1 MTAATLFSG
10 VSVWDGHSVIGPTDV
25 LVEAP
30 FIRSIGS
37 AAHTSAPLGCTVI
50 SGARKLLIPGLIN
63 GHFHSSTNHL
73 KGRFPSR
80 PLETFML
87 FESPLDTV
95 NPPTPREV
103 YLRTALGAIEMLQSG
118 TTAVADDAF
127 FLPHPTP
134 ELIDAVMQAYA
145 DTGIRATVALDQP
158 ELPEV
163 EKLPFLD
170 ALATGTPYDDRLRTR
185 GAPAEQLLDAY
196 DHLFSRWHDT
206 SDNRLR
212 AAVSV
217 SAPQRV
223 SLDYHRALIDLSERH
238 RTPLYAHIL
247 ETRTQRVL
255 GHQSSRFSSASL
267 IRYCA
272 EHDLLTPR
280 TDIIHAVW
288 VDDDDMDLIAA
299 SGATVAHNPV
309 SNLRLGSGIMPLR
322 RMLDRGIPVA
332 LGVDEAVC
340 NDAIDM
346 WSVVRMAGLI
356 HNITDADP
364 ARWPQPQEILDCL
377 WRGGAHALGLDG
389 SLGRIEAGALA
400 DLALVDL
407 SGPAFTPLNDAA
419 GQLVYCASGADVT
432 LTMVAGRVVC
442 ADRHLT
448 LVNQGDLLAECRE
461 LYAARAAEQEHM
473 DSQAAQYLSIY
484 SAMLDRARHTEVGM
498 NRLAL

>member
-1 MTAATLFSG
+1 MTATPLFTN
-10 VSVWDGHSVIGPTDV
+10 VRVWDGHTATEPTDV
-25 LVEAP
+25 LIDAP
-30 FIRSIGS
+30 LIRAIGP
-37 AAHTSAPLGCTVI
+37 AARTSAPQGYTEI
-50 SGARKLLIPGLIN
+50 AGAGKLLIPGLIN

-87 FESPLDTV
+87 FESPLDAV
-95 NPPTPREV
+95 EPPTPREV
-103 YLRTALGAIEMLQSG
+103 YLRTALGAIEMLRSG

-145 DTGIRATVALDQP
+145 DTGMRATVALDQP
-158 ELPEV
+158 ELPEI

-170 ALATGTPYDDRLRTR
+170 ALATGTLYDRRLRTR
-185 GAPAEQLLDAY
+185 GAPAEELLDTY
-196 DHLFSRWHDT
+196 DHLFSRWHGAADG
-206 SDNRLR
+206 RLR

-238 RTPLYAHIL
+238 QTPLYAHIL

-255 GHQSSRFSSASL
+255 GHQSSRFNGSSL

-288 VDDDDMDLIAA
+288 VDDDDLDLIAA

-309 SNLRLGSGIMPLR
+309 SNLRLGSGVMPLR

-356 HNITDADP
+356 HNITDTDP
-364 ARWPQPQEILDCL
+364 ARWPQPPEILDCL
-377 WRGGAHALGLDG
+377 WQGGARALGLDG
-389 SLGRIEAGALA
+389 AVGSIEVGAVA
-400 DLALVDL
+400 DLALIDL
-407 SGPAFTPLNDAA
+407 SGPAFTPLNDVA
-419 GQLVYCASGADVT
+419 GQLVYCASGADVAM
-432 LTMVAGRVVC
+432 TMVAGQVVC

-448 LVNQGDLLAECRE
+448 LVNQDDLLDECRE
-461 LYAARAAEQEHM
+461 LFAARAAEQ
-473 DSQAAQYLSIY
+473 DQLDAQAAQYLSIY